1 MSAAAPHRRLHMV
14 APKSADSGRQ
24 SATFMYLYALAVS
37 GGAVAYMP
45 FLTILLPLRATDIS
59 GTDALGM
66 LAIAAFLGAIAA
78 SVANIGFGWASDKT
92 GKRRPW
98 ICAGLAISTA
108 FLLITAYAKS
118 PAAMIAIIILWQIGL
133 NMMLAPLSAWA
144 GDTIPD
150 SQKGFLGG
158 LLALAPGIG
167 ALSGAFVTMND
178 AVPSE
183 HREII
188 IAMLVIAMVSPVLI
202 FGRPISMPGLN
213 TAPTDQT
220 TDGEQSAVKR
230 HAAVKMWIARLLIQI
245 AEASLFT
252 FLLLWFR
259 SVDPDF
265 GENNAANIF
274 ALVLG
279 TAVFLAL
286 AAGRWSDRA
295 NRPILPLIFGAAAAS
310 AGLIIMSVSSSLPV
324 AIAGYVVFGLASSL
338 FLALHSSQTLR
349 VLPRPQTRGRDLG
362 IFNLTNTVP
371 SLIMPW
377 LTLALVPSYGF
388 GSLFL
393 LLAGLALI
401 ACLLLA
407 TMPRQH
413 ARD

>member
-1 MSAAAPHRRLHMV
+1 
-14 APKSADSGRQ
+14 
-24 SATFMYLYALAVS
+24 MYLYALAVS
-37 GGAVAYMP
+37 GGAVAYIP
-45 FLTILLPLRATDIS
+45 FLTILLPLRASDIV
-59 GTDALGM
+59 GNDALGM

-78 SVANIGFGWASDKT
+78 SLANIGFGWASDKT
-92 GKRRPW
+92 GQRRPW
-98 ICAGLAISTA
+98 ICAGLALSTV
-108 FLLITAYAKS
+108 LLLTTVYAKS
-118 PAAMIAIIILWQIGL
+118 PATLIAIIVLWQIGL

-144 GDTIPD
+144 GDNIPD

-158 LLALAPGIG
+158 LLALAPAMG

-178 AVPSE
+178 AVSLG

-188 IAMLVIAMVSPVLI
+188 IALLVIAMVSPVLI
-202 FGRPISMPGLN
+202 FGRPISMPGLMS
-213 TAPTDQT
+213 APTDQKA
-220 TDGEQSAVKR
+220 DGVQSAATR
-230 HAAVKMWIARLLIQI
+230 HAAVNMWIARLLVQI
-245 AEASLFT
+245 AEASLFA

-265 GENNAANIF
+265 GENDAANIF

-279 TAVFLAL
+279 TAVFIAL
-286 AAGRWSDRA
+286 AVGRWSDRA
-295 NRPILPLIFGAAAAS
+295 NRPILPLVCGAAAAA
-310 AGLIIMSVSSSLPV
+310 AGLIIMSVSSSLPI

-377 LTLALVPSYGF
+377 LILALVPTYGF

-393 LLAGLALI
+393 LLAALTFI
-401 ACLLLA
+401 ACLLLV

-413 ARD
+413 ASG

>member
-1 MSAAAPHRRLHMV
+1 LSEAARHRPPRMV
-14 APKSADSGRQ
+14 ALNPDNKGRQ
-24 SATFMYLYALAVS
+24 SASFMYLYTLAAA

-45 FLTILLPLRATDIS
+45 FLTILLPLRATDIA
-59 GTDALGM
+59 GNGALGM
-66 LAIAAFLGAIAA
+66 LAMAAFLGAIAA
-78 SVANIGFGWASDKT
+78 SVANIGFGWASDKA

-98 ICAGLAISTA
+98 IWAGLGLSTA
-108 FLLITAYAKS
+108 LLLTTPYATS
-118 PAAMIAIIILWQIGL
+118 PAALIAIIILWQIGL

-144 GDTIPD
+144 GDSIPD

-158 LLALAPGIG
+158 LLALAPAMG
-167 ALSGAFVTMND
+167 ALSGAFVTMTD
-178 AVPSE
+178 VVPSG
-183 HREII
+183 HREVVV
-188 IAMLVIAMVSPVLI
+188 ALLVVAMVSPVLV
-202 FGRPISMPGLN
+202 FGKPRSMPDLTSE
-213 TAPTDQT
+213 TAD
-220 TDGEQSAVKR
+220 EKAV
-230 HAAVKMWIARLLIQI
+230 AVHSPIAHRPAVRMWTARLLVQI
-245 AEASLFT
+245 AEASLFA

-265 GENNAANIF
+265 GENDAANIF

-279 TAVFLAL
+279 TAVFIAL

-295 NRPILPLIFGAAAAS
+295 NRPIFPLICGAAAAS
-310 AGLIIMSVSSSLPV
+310 AGLLIMSVSTSLPM

-377 LTLALVPSYGF
+377 LTLALVPTYGF

-393 LLAGLALI
+393 LLAGLAI
-401 ACLLLA
+401 VACLLLA
-407 TMPRQH
+407 TMPRPL
-413 ARD
+413 ALG

>member
-1 MSAAAPHRRLHMV
+1 MDALNPDN
-14 APKSADSGRQ
+14 KGRQ
-24 SATFMYLYALAVS
+24 SASFMYLYTLAAA

-45 FLTILLPLRATDIS
+45 FLTILLPLRATDIA
-59 GTDALGM
+59 GNAALGM
-66 LAIAAFLGAIAA
+66 LAMAAFLGAIAA

-98 ICAGLAISTA
+98 IWAGLGLSTA
-108 FLLITAYAKS
+108 LLLLTPYAKS
-118 PAAMIAIIILWQIGL
+118 PAALIAVIILWQIGL
-133 NMMLAPLSAWA
+133 NMMLSPLSAWA
-144 GDTIPD
+144 GDSIPD

-158 LLALAPGIG
+158 LLALAPAMG
-167 ALSGAFVTMND
+167 ALSGAFVTMTD
-178 AVPSE
+178 VVPSG
-183 HREII
+183 HREVVV
-188 IAMLVIAMVSPVLI
+188 ALLVVVMVSPVLI
-202 FGRPISMPGLN
+202 FGKPRSMPGL
-213 TAPTDQT
+213 T
-220 TDGEQSAVKR
+220 TKPSDEKV
-230 HAAVKMWIARLLIQI
+230 AAVPSPMAHQPAVRMWTARLLVQI
-245 AEASLFT
+245 AEASLFA

-265 GENNAANIF
+265 GENDAANIF

-279 TAVFLAL
+279 TAVFIAL

-295 NRPILPLIFGAAAAS
+295 NRPIFPLICGAAAAS
-310 AGLIIMSVSSSLPV
+310 AGLLIMSVSTSLPM

-377 LTLALVPSYGF
+377 LTLALVPTYGF

-393 LLAGLALI
+393 LLAGLAI
-401 ACLLLA
+401 VACLLLA
-407 TMPRQH
+407 TMPRPLPLG
-413 ARD
+413 